1 MATAPSHE
9 LPLLA
14 PIRPVAVVVLLLDDS
29 VDQDGHGKD
38 IDANGAPDIPAKR
51 ISLRTPNA
59 MVAGC
64 WMSQQCHELI

>member
-51 ISLRTPNA
+51 ISPSDPKCHGCGLLDVTA
-59 MVAGC
+59 M
-64 WMSQQCHELI
+64 S